1 MEITQIQHG
10 DLLVVS
16 LNGRLDAHTAKAFE
30 EHLVPLIDQ
39 GNKKIL
45 VDFAK
50 LDYISSAGLW
60 VLLLAARKLDDAGG
74 KIALCS
80 LKPVIKTV
88 FDIAGFSSV
97 FSIFATPQA
106 ALDESLGSQK

>member
-1 MEITQIQHG
+1 MEITQTQHG
-10 DLLVVS
+10 DFLVVS
-16 LNGRLDAHTAKAFE
+16 LNGRLDAHTSKIFE
-30 EHLVPLIDQ
+30 DRLLPLLDQ

-50 LDYISSAGLW
+50 LDYISSAGLR

-80 LKPVIKTV
+80 LKPAIKTV

-97 FSIFATPQA
+97 FSIFATLPEA
-106 ALDESLGSQK
+106 INGSSGSQK